1 MGHARALL
9 SVENPT
15 LQLKLYERIIKEG
28 LSVRKVEELAKSMRE
43 EKPEKPQRE
52 DSTHDFDLL
61 KNHLTAKFKTLWLLP
76 VTATARAK
84 LPSVSKMRM
93 NLTD

>member
-1 MGHARALL
+1 MLTDDLIPTRFTYTPPEPRTSK

-61 KNHLTAKFKTLWLLP
+61 KNHLTAKIQNPCGFCL
-76 VTATARAK
+76 
-84 LPSVSKMRM
+84 
-93 NLTD
+93 